1 MLKNW
6 IKHSGWIALLFLLIN
21 IPDNKIRAQES
32 TPALTEYGH
41 PNLQGFWTNPFQTP
55 LERPA
60 VLGDKTVY
68 SDSEARELR
77 ERAICSAAI
86 IVEL

>member
-6 IKHSGWIALLFLLIN
+6 IKNSCWIALLFLLIN
-21 IPDNKIRAQES
+21 IPDKNIRAQES
-32 TPALTEYGH
+32 TPARTENGH

-55 LERPA
+55 LERPIA
-60 VLGDKTVY
+60 LGDKTVY

-77 ERAICSAAI
+77 ERALSID
-86 IVEL
+86 E